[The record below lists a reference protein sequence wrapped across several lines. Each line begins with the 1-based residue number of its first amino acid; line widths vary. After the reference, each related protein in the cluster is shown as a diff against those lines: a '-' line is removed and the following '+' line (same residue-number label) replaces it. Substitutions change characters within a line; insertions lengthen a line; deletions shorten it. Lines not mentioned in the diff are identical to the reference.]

1 MGILNQ
7 FDNGISDRFLKSKK
21 FIKGAWGSPDY
32 YTERK
37 TKNKFS
43 RSSHIPHWNKEHQMY
58 ERYFENYYIYYF
70 PESFEGYVNID
81 RKNIQNHAGYI
92 IATSNYSLCQ
102 NDYEIIK
109 VNDEADFNMALN
121 KFKKIFEE
129 DGEWDD

>member
-1 MGILNQ
+1 ML
-7 FDNGISDRFLKSKK
+7 
-21 FIKGAWGSPDY
+21 P
-32 YTERK
+32 
-37 TKNKFS
+37 
-43 RSSHIPHWNKEHQMY
+43 
-58 ERYFENYYIYYF
+58 ENIYYF

-92 IATSNYSLCQ
+92 IATSNYSSCH

-109 VNDEADFNMALN
+109 VNDEVDFNMTLN